1 MGVKDFC
8 ASVTPGS
15 KPSELFGA
23 CNYKILPTGYERSQ
37 DIFEQQKVDTSPN
50 GGVLNQ
56 VKSSDNKFIVL
67 LNAQNL
73 IHIPSKELALI
84 IQVNLFSDPERG
96 TFDIYGLLFSA

>member
-56 VKSSDNKFIVL
+56 VKLVMKNSSCYCTNSIYIHVL
-67 LNAQNL
+67 GD
-73 IHIPSKELALI
+73 KLALI
-84 IQVNLFSDPERG
+84 I
-96 TFDIYGLLFSA
+96 

>member
-37 DIFEQQKVDTSPN
+37 DIYEQQKVDTSPN

-56 VKSSDNKFIVL
+56 VKFCDNKFIVL
-67 LNAQNL
+67 LYVYFHL
-73 IHIPSKELALI
+73 PSKELALI
-84 IQVNLFSDPERG
+84 IQIN
-96 TFDIYGLLFSA
+96 

>member
-67 LNAQNL
+67 LY
-73 IHIPSKELALI
+73 
-84 IQVNLFSDPERG
+84 V
-96 TFDIYGLLFSA
+96 

>member
-56 VKSSDNKFIVL
+56 VKLSDGEFIVL
-67 LNAQNL
+67 LCNIYIYQTLNQYL
-73 IHIPSKELALI
+73 LSK
-84 IQVNLFSDPERG
+84 
-96 TFDIYGLLFSA
+96 

>member
-56 VKSSDNKFIVL
+56 VKLSDGEFIVL
-67 LNAQNL
+67 LCNSRKYIYQTMNQYL
-73 IHIPSKELALI
+73 LSK
-84 IQVNLFSDPERG
+84 
-96 TFDIYGLLFSA
+96 

>member
-67 LNAQNL
+67 LNAYSYTMQRTSTYY
-73 IHIPSKELALI
+73 PSKLI
-84 IQVNLFSDPERG
+84 FRSRKRD
-96 TFDIYGLLFSA
+96 F

>member
-1 MGVKDFC
+1 MVQNQNIFHSIGELRGLMGVKDFC

-56 VKSSDNKFIVL
+56 VKSSDEKLIVL
-67 LNAQNL
+67 LFL
-73 IHIPSKELALI
+73 
-84 IQVNLFSDPERG
+84 
-96 TFDIYGLLFSA
+96 